1 MPKTENH
8 GTERSVVS
16 YLSGFLHIPE
26 CSAIMEKSRKK
37 AVPVTNA
44 DQHYQKM
51 TETPVPKL
59 ILNLGIPTT
68 ISMLI
73 TNIYNMADTY
83 FVGTLGESAQAA
95 TGVLFTVQAIMQGIA
110 FMFGHGGGTF
120 VSRAL
125 ADRNTKEATKYISS
139 AFFMGGLIGLLITV
153 LGLTFLEPLVRFL
166 GSTETIVPHAKAY
179 GRWILLA
186 APFIICSFILNNGLR
201 YEGKAFYAMFGL
213 TTGGILNIL
222 GDYILVIKCG
232 LGVYGAGL
240 ATAASQVISF
250 SILLFMY
257 LKMAQSTIRL
267 KAVSFDV
274 RMYLRICRVGFP
286 SLIRQ
291 GLTSVT
297 NGLLNNV
304 TKPFGDAAMAAMSVV
319 SRYANFLMCV
329 GLGMGQGFQPVA
341 SFNYQAKKYD
351 RVKKGLL
358 FTTAFGLVFI
368 GAMSA
373 ISIIFAEPIIAVFQ
387 KHPDVIAIGSKALRF
402 TAVGMMFM
410 PFSVPVNMLYQS
422 IQQPTISSVLSL
434 IRSGLV
440 TIPILLF
447 AVPFLGLLGI
457 QMAQPTAD
465 MIAGLISIPF
475 IIRFVRKTE

>member
-1 MPKTENH
+1 M
-8 GTERSVVS
+8 
-16 YLSGFLHIPE
+16 
-26 CSAIMEKSRKK
+26 
-37 AVPVTNA
+37 TNA
-44 DQHYQKM
+44 DQHYIKM

-68 ISMLI
+68 ISMLV

-110 FMFGHGGGTF
+110 FMLGHGGGTF
-120 VSRAL
+120 IARSL
-125 ADRNTKEATKYISS
+125 ADKNTKEATKYISS
-139 AFFMGGLIGLLITV
+139 AFFVGGLIGLIITI

-166 GSTETIVPHAKAY
+166 GSTETIVPHAKDY
-179 GRWILLA
+179 GMWILLA

-213 TTGGILNIL
+213 TAGGLLNIL

-240 ATAASQVISF
+240 ATAASQMVSF
-250 SILLFMY
+250 TILLFMY
-257 LKMAQSTIRL
+257 LKMAQSTIRIQE
-267 KAVSFDV
+267 VS
-274 RMYLRICRVGFP
+274 RNPRLYLSICRVGLP

-291 GLTSVT
+291 GLTSVS
-297 NGLLNNV
+297 NGLLNNL
-304 TKPFGDAAMAAMSVV
+304 TKPFGDAAIAAMSVV
-319 SRYANFLMCV
+319 SRYSNFLMCV

-341 SFNYQAKKYD
+341 SFNYQAKKVD

-368 GAMSA
+368 GAMST
-373 ISIIFAEPIIAVFQ
+373 ISIVFAEPIIGIFQ
-387 KHPDVIAIGSKALRF
+387 KHPEVIAIGSKALRF
-402 TAVGMMFM
+402 TAIGMMFM

-422 IQQPTISSVLSL
+422 IQQPTISSFLSL

-440 TIPILLF
+440 TIPMLLLG
-447 AVPFLGLLGI
+447 VPFLGLLGI
-457 QMAQPTAD
+457 QIAQPMAD

-475 IIRFVRKTE
+475 IINFIRKK

>member
-1 MPKTENH
+1 MTNAENH
-8 GTERSVVS
+8 
-16 YLSGFLHIPE
+16 Y
-26 CSAIMEKSRKK
+26 A
-37 AVPVTNA
+37 
-44 DQHYQKM
+44 KM
-51 TETPVPKL
+51 TETPVAKL

-120 VSRAL
+120 ISRAL
-125 ADRNTKEATKYISS
+125 ADKNTKEATKYISS
-139 AFFMGGLIGLLITV
+139 AFFVGGLIGLIITV
-153 LGLTFLEPLVRFL
+153 LGLTFLDPLVRFL
-166 GSTETIVPHAKAY
+166 GSTETIVPHAKDY
-179 GRWILLA
+179 GMWILLA

-213 TTGGILNIL
+213 TAGGLLNIL
-222 GDYILVIKCG
+222 GDYILVMKCG

-240 ATAASQVISF
+240 ATAASQVVSF
-250 SILLFMY
+250 GILLYMY
-257 LKMAQSTIRL
+257 LKMAQSNIQFR
-267 KAVSFDV
+267 AVSKDF
-274 RMYLRICRVGFP
+274 RMYLTIARVGLP

-304 TKPFGDAAMAAMSVV
+304 TKPFGDAAIAAMSVV

-368 GAMSA
+368 GAMA
-373 ISIIFAEPIIAVFQ
+373 TISIIFAEPIITIFQ
-387 KHPDVIAIGSKALRF
+387 KHPEVITIGAKASRF
-402 TAVGMMFM
+402 TAVCMMFM

-434 IRSGLV
+434 IRSGMI
-440 TIPILLF
+440 TIPLLIF
-447 AVPFLGLLGI
+447 GVPVLGLLGI
-457 QMAQPTAD
+457 QLAQPVAD
-465 MIAGLISIPF
+465 IIAGLISIPF
-475 IIRFVRKTE
+475 IIRFLRKPE

>member
-1 MPKTENH
+1 
-8 GTERSVVS
+8 
-16 YLSGFLHIPE
+16 
-26 CSAIMEKSRKK
+26 
-37 AVPVTNA
+37 VTNA
-44 DQHYQKM
+44 DQHYKKM

-120 VSRAL
+120 IARAL
-125 ADRNTKEATKYISS
+125 ADKNTKEATKYISS
-139 AFFMGGLIGLLITV
+139 AFFVGGLIGLIITF
-153 LGLTFLEPLVRFL
+153 LGLSFLDPLVRFL
-166 GSTETIVPHAKAY
+166 GSTETIVPHAKDY
-179 GRWILLA
+179 GMWILLA

-213 TTGGILNIL
+213 TAGGLLNIF
-222 GDYILVIKCG
+222 GDYYLVIKCG

-240 ATAASQVISF
+240 ATAASQVVSF

-257 LKMAQSTIRL
+257 LKMAQSSIQL
-267 KAVSFDV
+267 KAVSKDF
-274 RMYLRICRVGFP
+274 RLYLSICKVGLP

-291 GLTSVT
+291 GLTSIT
-297 NGLLNNV
+297 NGLLNNL
-304 TKPFGDAAMAAMSVV
+304 TKPFGDAAIAAMSVV
-319 SRYANFLMCV
+319 SRYSNFLMCV

-341 SFNYQAKKYD
+341 SFNYQAKRVD

-368 GAMSA
+368 GAMST
-373 ISIIFAEPIIAVFQ
+373 ISIIFAEPIISIFQ
-387 KHPDVIAIGSKALRF
+387 KHPDLIAIGSKALRF
-402 TAVGMMFM
+402 TAFGMMFM

-434 IRSGLV
+434 IRSGMV

-447 AVPFLGLLGI
+447 GVPILGLLGI
-457 QMAQPTAD
+457 QIAQPTAD

-475 IIRFVRKTE
+475 IIRFVQKAE

>member
-1 MPKTENH
+1 M
-8 GTERSVVS
+8 
-16 YLSGFLHIPE
+16 
-26 CSAIMEKSRKK
+26 
-37 AVPVTNA
+37 TNA
-44 DQHYQKM
+44 EKHYIKM
-51 TETPVPKL
+51 TETPVAKL

-120 VSRAL
+120 ISRAL
-125 ADRNTKEATKYISS
+125 ADKNTKEATKYISS
-139 AFFMGGLIGLLITV
+139 AFFVGGLIGLMITI
-153 LGLTFLEPLVRFL
+153 LGLTFLDPLVRFL
-166 GSTETIVPHAKAY
+166 GSTETIVPHAKDY
-179 GRWILLA
+179 GMWILLA

-201 YEGKAFYAMFGL
+201 YEGKAFYAMYGL
-213 TTGGILNIL
+213 TAGGLLNIL
-222 GDYILVIKCG
+222 GDYILVMKCG

-240 ATAASQVISF
+240 ATAASQVVSF
-250 SILLFMY
+250 GILLYMY
-257 LKMAQSTIRL
+257 LKMAQSNIQL
-267 KAVSFDV
+267 KAVSKDF
-274 RMYLRICRVGFP
+274 RLYLTICRVGLP

-304 TKPFGDAAMAAMSVV
+304 TKPFGDAAIAAMSVV
-319 SRYANFLMCV
+319 SRYSNFLMCV

-341 SFNYQAKKYD
+341 SFNYQAKKYE

-368 GAMSA
+368 GAMST
-373 ISIIFAEPIIAVFQ
+373 ISIIFAEPIITIFQ
-387 KHPDVIAIGSKALRF
+387 KHPDVITIGAKALRF
-402 TAVGMMFM
+402 TAIGMMFM

-422 IQQPTISSVLSL
+422 IQKPTISSVLSL
-434 IRSGLV
+434 IRSGMV
-440 TIPILLF
+440 TIPLLLF
-447 AVPFLGLLGI
+447 GVPFLGLLGI
-457 QMAQPTAD
+457 QLSQPIAD
-465 MIAGLISIPF
+465 IVAGLISIPF
-475 IIRFVRKTE
+475 IIRFLRNPE

>member
-1 MPKTENH
+1 M
-8 GTERSVVS
+8 S
-16 YLSGFLHIPE
+16 
-26 CSAIMEKSRKK
+26 
-37 AVPVTNA
+37 NA
-44 DQHYQKM
+44 DQHYRKM
-51 TETPVPKL
+51 TETPVAKL

-120 VSRAL
+120 IARAL

-139 AFFMGGLIGLLITV
+139 AFFVGGIIGLIITA

-166 GSTETIVPHAKAY
+166 GSTETIVPHAKDY
-179 GRWILLA
+179 GMWILLA

-213 TTGGILNIL
+213 TAGGILNIF
-222 GDYILVIKCG
+222 GDYVLVVKCG
-232 LGVYGAGL
+232 MGVYGAGL
-240 ATAASQVISF
+240 ATAASQVVSF
-250 SILLFMY
+250 AILLLMY
-257 LKMAQSTIRL
+257 MKMAQSSISI
-267 KAVSFDV
+267 KAVSRDIKL
-274 RMYLRICRVGFP
+274 YLGICRVGFP

-304 TKPFGDAAMAAMSVV
+304 TKPFGDAAIAAMSVV
-319 SRYANFLMCV
+319 SRYSNFLMCV

-341 SFNYQAKKYD
+341 SFNYQARRVD

-368 GAMSA
+368 GAMSGL
-373 ISIIFAEPIIAVFQ
+373 SIIFAEPIISIFQ
-387 KHPDVIAIGSKALRF
+387 KSPEVIEIGAKALRF
-402 TAVGMMFM
+402 AAFGMMFM

-422 IQQPTISSVLSL
+422 IQQPTIASILSL
-434 IRSGLV
+434 IRSGAV
-440 TIPILLF
+440 TIPMLLVS
-447 AVPFLGLLGI
+447 VPLLGLLGVQI
-457 QMAQPTAD
+457 AQPTAD
-465 MIAGLISIPF
+465 IIAGLVSIPF
-475 IIRFVRKTE
+475 IIRFVRAKEN

>member
-1 MPKTENH
+1 
-8 GTERSVVS
+8 
-16 YLSGFLHIPE
+16 
-26 CSAIMEKSRKK
+26 
-37 AVPVTNA
+37 
-44 DQHYQKM
+44 M
-51 TETPVPKL
+51 TETPVAKL

-120 VSRAL
+120 ISRAL
-125 ADRNTKEATKYISS
+125 ADKNTKEATKYISS
-139 AFFMGGLIGLLITV
+139 AFFMGGLIGLMITV
-153 LGLTFLEPLVRFL
+153 LGLTFLDPLVRFL
-166 GSTETIVPHAKAY
+166 GSTETIVPHAKDY
-179 GRWILLA
+179 GTWILLA

-213 TTGGILNIL
+213 TAGGLLNIL
-222 GDYILVIKCG
+222 GDYILVMKCG

-240 ATAASQVISF
+240 ATAASQVVSF
-250 SILLFMY
+250 TILLYMY
-257 LKMAQSTIRL
+257 LKMAQSNIQI
-267 KAVSFDV
+267 KAVSKDF
-274 RMYLRICRVGFP
+274 RLYLKIARVGLP

-304 TKPFGDAAMAAMSVV
+304 TKPFGDAAIAAMSVV
-319 SRYANFLMCV
+319 SRYSNVLMCV

-368 GAMSA
+368 GAMST
-373 ISIIFAEPIIAVFQ
+373 ISIIFAEPIITIFQ
-387 KHPDVIAIGSKALRF
+387 KHPDVISIGAKALRF
-402 TAVGMMFM
+402 TAIGMMFM

-434 IRSGLV
+434 IRSGMI
-440 TIPILLF
+440 TIPLLLF
-447 AVPFLGLLGI
+447 AVPILGLLGI
-457 QMAQPTAD
+457 QMAQPVAD
-465 MIAGLISIPF
+465 IMAGLISIPF
-475 IIRFVRKTE
+475 IIRFLRKTE

>member
-1 MPKTENH
+1 M
-8 GTERSVVS
+8 
-16 YLSGFLHIPE
+16 
-26 CSAIMEKSRKK
+26 
-37 AVPVTNA
+37 TNA
-44 DQHYQKM
+44 DQHYIKM
-51 TETPVPKL
+51 TETPVSKL

-83 FVGTLGESAQAA
+83 FVGTAGESAQAA

-110 FMFGHGGGTF
+110 FMLGHGGGTF
-120 VSRAL
+120 IARAL
-125 ADRNTKEATKYISS
+125 ADKNVKEATKYISS
-139 AFFMGGLIGLLITV
+139 AFFIGGIIGLIITI
-153 LGLTFLEPLVRFL
+153 LGLTFLQPLVRFL
-166 GSTETIVPHAKAY
+166 GSTETILPHAMDY
-179 GRWILLA
+179 GFWILLA

-213 TTGGILNIL
+213 TAGGILNIL
-222 GDYILVIKCG
+222 GDYILVMKLR

-250 SILLFMY
+250 LILLIMY
-257 LKMAQSTIRL
+257 LKMAQSTISI
-267 KAVSFDV
+267 KAVSKDLKL
-274 RMYLRICRVGFP
+274 YLTIARVGLP

-297 NGLLNNV
+297 NGLLNNL
-304 TKPFGDAAMAAMSVV
+304 TKPFGDAAIAAMSVV
-319 SRYANFLMCV
+319 SRYSNFLMCV

-368 GAMSA
+368 GAMST
-373 ISIIFAEPIIAVFQ
+373 ISILFAEPIISIFQ
-387 KHPDVIAIGSKALRF
+387 KQEDVIRIGSVALRY
-402 TAVGMMFM
+402 TAIGMMFM

-434 IRSGLV
+434 IRSGAV
-440 TIPILLF
+440 TIPMLLIG
-447 AVPFLGLLGI
+447 VPILGLTGI
-457 QMAQPTAD
+457 QIAQPTAD
-465 MIAGLISIPF
+465 IIAGLISIPF
-475 IIRFVRKTE
+475 IIRFVRAKQ

>member
-1 MPKTENH
+1 M
-8 GTERSVVS
+8 SV
-16 YLSGFLHIPE
+16 LK
-26 CSAIMEKSRKK
+26 EKEGI
-37 AVPVTNA
+37 AVTNA
-44 DQHYQKM
+44 DLHYRKM
-51 TETPVPKL
+51 TETPVARL

-83 FVGTLGESAQAA
+83 FVGTQGESAQAA

-110 FMFGHGGGTF
+110 FMLGHGGGTF
-120 VSRAL
+120 IARAL
-125 ADRNTKEATKYISS
+125 ADKNTKEATKYISS
-139 AFFMGGLIGLLITV
+139 AFFVGGIIGLMITV
-153 LGLTFLEPLVRFL
+153 LGLSFLEPLVRFL
-166 GSTETIVPHAKAY
+166 GSTETILPHAMDY
-179 GRWILLA
+179 GLWILLA

-213 TTGGILNIL
+213 TAGGILNIL
-222 GDYILVIKCG
+222 GDYILVMKLG

-240 ATAASQVISF
+240 ATAISQVVSF
-250 SILLFMY
+250 LILLILYM
-257 LKMAQSTIRL
+257 KMAQSTLSI
-267 KAVSFDV
+267 KAVSRDV
-274 RMYLRICRVGFP
+274 KLYLTIARVGLP

-304 TKPFGDAAMAAMSVV
+304 TKPFGDAAIAAMSVV
-319 SRYANFLMCV
+319 SRYSNFLMCV

-373 ISIIFAEPIIAVFQ
+373 ISIIFAGPIISIFQ
-387 KHPDVIAIGSKALRF
+387 KHEEVIRIGTTALRF

-422 IQQPTISSVLSL
+422 IQQPTISSILSL
-434 IRSGLV
+434 IRSGAV
-440 TIPILLF
+440 TIPMLLVG
-447 AVPFLGLLGI
+447 VPLLGLTGI
-457 QMAQPTAD
+457 QIAQPMAD
-465 MIAGLISIPF
+465 IVAGLISIPF
-475 IIRFVRKTE
+475 IIRFLRRKE